1 MERNH
6 LSELFFFTGSSFP
19 KTKPK
24 HGFVTVARLGTL
36 RFLFLPLYSKWW
48 VEETSGRGFA
58 LLLFLYFL
66 QLINLAVYSLANQS
80 SEVKIIQALFDF
92 FCIA

>member
-1 MERNH
+1 M
-6 LSELFFFTGSSFP
+6 
-19 KTKPK
+19 
-24 HGFVTVARLGTL
+24 TVARLGTL

-58 LLLFLYFL
+58 LLLCLYFL

-80 SEVKIIQALFDF
+80 SEVNIIQAL
-92 FCIA
+92 IAFLALDS